1 MCSFTLSKLVFIF
14 YRIPRRFEQHS
25 VEQEP
30 MKTTVT
36 FITDVKEKDG
46 MRSYPPYVTS
56 YSSQGFNIKG
66 IKVFGSVAILPT
78 IFYHWR
84 VRSYHDFQPFF
95 SKVIH
100 YK

>member
-1 MCSFTLSKLVFIF
+1 
-14 YRIPRRFEQHS
+14 
-25 VEQEP
+25 

-66 IKVFGSVAILPT
+66 IRVFGSVAILPT

-84 VRSYHDFQPFF
+84 VRSYDNFQLFF
-95 SKVIH
+95 PRSYITN
-100 YK
+100 YSTSR